1 MQAPAA
7 FQSALIESLRGSAGN
22 GGQEGTGIKFL
33 PNAAPTPGGGLV
45 MRDYRGMAFNPQMLT
60 MPVAPPWQAPTP
72 PPPGEELTPVPPVR
86 DIDPLPPIDDIVIP
100 DVPEDDPVVPALP
113 DVPDVPDAPELDPL
127 PEDDIPPLPEDVVL
141 PEVDPI
147 PGLPD
152 VAPEPPPSDD
162 KPDALTPIPDPIVVD
177 VKPPKRDASGWG
189 EGGED
194 LVRDPEA
201 TPTPV
206 VPDPLPEEE
215 IPLLPED
222 VPLPEVLPVPE
233 VPVAP
238 PAAPEV
244 PVLPQP
250 PAPDVVPEPAPTDER
265 PEALVPIPD
274 TIEVKPPKRDA
285 SGWGEGGDNLV
296 RDDSVI
302 VPALPDPAPVMPEVL
317 PELPVEDIPLLP
329 EDVDL
334 PEVLPVPE
342 LPVAL
347 PDPMPATP
355 DPLPELPV
363 EEVPLLPEDVDLPEA
378 LLVPEP
384 PAPEP
389 KPEDAPIVEVE
400 SAPPVRYTPD
410 TAPVI
415 QPLEQAPVDRATPTP
430 SPEPLPEDIDLPEV
444 EPVPEIVVPSLP
456 DPVPVLPEDLAPID
470 DPIDLLPEDIV
481 LPEVMPVPE
490 LPMSPSDLAPIEPL
504 PEEIDL
510 PVVDDVPEL
519 TGNEAAL
526 TDLYAEVFNRA
537 PDQGGF
543 DFWLWAMND
552 LGYTPEMVRA
562 EFLRSPEYQ
571 DLQAQQRDRR
581 LLDESAFVG

>member
-238 PAAPEV
+238 PPAAPEV
-244 PVLPQP
+244 PVLPEP

-342 LPVAL
+342 LPA
-347 PDPMPATP
+347 
-355 DPLPELPV
+355 
-363 EEVPLLPEDVDLPEA
+363 
-378 LLVPEP
+378 
-384 PAPEP
+384 PAPEDEEP
-389 KPEDAPIVEVE
+389 VEVVTD
-400 SAPPVRYTPD
+400 APVRYTPD

-504 PEEIDL
+504 PEEIDMPTIDEL
-510 PVVDDVPEL
+510 PEL
-519 TGNEAAL
+519 DDNEAAL
-526 TDLYAEVFNRA
+526 TELYAEVFNRA
-537 PDQGGF
+537 PDQGGL

>member
-1 MQAPAA
+1 MVPAG
-7 FQSALIESLRGSAGN
+7 FQSALIESLRGASPAGSVN
-22 GGQEGTGIKFL
+22 PGLSFFAN
-33 PNAAPTPGGGLV
+33 PAAPGAPV
-45 MRDYRGMAFNPQMLT
+45 VKAPRARGPQAFDFPVLT
-60 MPVAPPWQAPTP
+60 MPIVQPPTP
-72 PPPGEELTPVPPVR
+72 PAPGEDLAPIPPVR

-113 DVPDVPDAPELDPL
+113 DVPDVPDAPELNPL

-206 VPDPLPEEE
+206 VP
-215 IPLLPED
+215 ED
-222 VPLPEVLPVPE
+222 L
-233 VPVAP
+233 
-238 PAAPEV
+238 
-244 PVLPQP
+244 
-250 PAPDVVPEPAPTDER
+250 APDVVPEPAPTDER
-265 PEALVPIPD
+265 PDALVPIPD

-302 VPALPDPAPVMPEVL
+302 VPSLPDLVPVVPEVL

-342 LPVAL
+342 LPA
-347 PDPMPATP
+347 
-355 DPLPELPV
+355 
-363 EEVPLLPEDVDLPEA
+363 
-378 LLVPEP
+378 
-384 PAPEP
+384 PAPEDEEP
-389 KPEDAPIVEVE
+389 VEVVTD
-400 SAPPVRYTPD
+400 APVRYMPE

-415 QPLEQAPVDRATPTP
+415 APLEQAPVDRATPTP

-444 EPVPEIVVPSLP
+444 EPIPEIIVPSLP
-456 DPVPVLPEDLAPID
+456 DPVPALPEDLAPID
-470 DPIDLLPEDIV
+470 SPIELLPEDIA

-510 PVVDDVPEL
+510 PTIDELPEL
-519 TGNEAAL
+519 DDNEAAL

-537 PDQGGF
+537 PDQGGL

-581 LLDESAFVG
+581 LLDDAAFVG